1 VHIKYDGRAKC
12 PHRKDSVVARVDA
25 RLFLSCGT
33 FESRVYYNRSLVPR
47 LRSAGLQLPYAEAWD
62 GHNWTAWRDRLREG
76 RTYLF
81 PGRRRMVYE

>member
-1 VHIKYDGRAKC
+1 
-12 PHRKDSVVARVDA
+12 
-25 RLFLSCGT
+25 
-33 FESRVYYNRSLVPR
+33 SRVYYNRSLVPR